1 MRCTINKRD
10 SIMSNTTT
18 VSLSEARQNLS
29 QLVSNVSKQESAP
42 VSITVRGHNVAV
54 LLSQTDYDELLK
66 AKYKAEFQSVF
77 DELDDF
83 NKAMLNK

>member
-1 MRCTINKRD
+1 
-10 SIMSNTTT
+10 MSNTTT

-29 QLVSNVSKQESAP
+29 QLVSNVSKQENAS